1 MNNKLI
7 IITFCL
13 FFIMFIVG
21 CKTIGLADNVP
32 QSLQLS
38 GDNITVGEV
47 LTAEL
52 KYNAKD
58 DTLRDQLIAEALKG
72 TTYDFLIM
80 PRYEIFKDGL
90 ITKMRVRGRGAR
102 VDGEICDL
110 SDPPELALQKK
121 HTIEV
126 VVDRFKVRS
135 DF

>member
-1 MNNKLI
+1 MNNKYL

-13 FFIMFIVG
+13 LFIMFIVG
-21 CKTIGLADNVP
+21 CKTIGLADNLP

-58 DTLRDQLIAEALKG
+58 DTLKEQLIAEALKG
-72 TTYDFLIM
+72 TTYDFLVM

-102 VDGEICDL
+102 V
-110 SDPPELALQKK
+110 K
-121 HTIEV
+121 
-126 VVDRFKVRS
+126 
-135 DF
+135 